1 MKNETD
7 ILIEIAE
14 LEVELAREMRED
26 ILHDI
31 NILKIRTA
39 IATLQWVLGVEKY
52 FHKLLEL

>member
-31 NILKIRTA
+31 TILKIRTA
-39 IATLQWVLGVEKY
+39 ITTLQCVIEVEK
-52 FHKLLEL
+52 

>member
-26 ILHDI
+26 ILNDI
-31 NILKIRTA
+31 NILKIKTV
-39 IATLQWVLGVEKY
+39 IATLQWVLGVEK
-52 FHKLLEL
+52 